1 MEIFV
6 LVMFVLIEISQG
18 FKTFLVYLKVLLENH
33 FKLLSIS

>member
-1 MEIFV
+1 
-6 LVMFVLIEISQG
+6 MFVLIEISQG